1 LEAVDTVS
9 FLCRHWYTRPSF
21 HSNEP
26 AGLFIHLLR
35 CRNNFRHWFYTAV
48 MKKFIKIQTTK
59 YADTLFVGSTVTPG
73 IRDMHLN
80 PFSLTFPP
88 ELEHE
93 YFENYFNKSLTRIRF
108 SLFLAI
114 VLFAVF
120 GFLDAALAGEKKIIL
135 WWIRYTCICPGVL
148 TIFLFSFTRH
158 FRRHMQL
165 SIALSMIW
173 VGFCVVSMIL
183 VAPPPASYSYYAG
196 LILIFMYGYTFVG
209 LRFVWA
215 SLAGWVIVVLYEL
228 ASLLIEAPVSVLI
241 NNNFF
246 FICANTIGMFS
257 CYSIEMSFRRDFYF
271 SKLLE
276 LEREKV
282 QSANTE
288 LEARV
293 QARTEQLTKAN
304 RDLEVEMQERK
315 RAEKGLIQ
323 AQKMEAIGTLAG
335 GIAHDFNNILTAVVG
350 YAELGLHKK
359 LIDQGK
365 TEYIFTQIL
374 NAGNRAKDLIRH
386 ILTFSRQRDEERMP
400 VKLGSIIKEA
410 LKLIFVGLP
419 RNVQIQ
425 ENIRTSDDMVFADPT
440 QVHQI
445 IMNLCTN
452 AAQAMKEQG
461 GILEV
466 ALDGLHSDPASKDQ
480 FPDLA
485 PGEYLKLTVRDSGG
499 GIDPKVIDRIFD
511 PFFTTKAPGEGTG
524 MGLSVVHGIVKN
536 YGGKIFVSGETGK
549 GTTFFVLLPRLETK
563 ASDESNKKD
572 TALPSG
578 SERILFVDDE
588 DTAVEVVKE
597 MLEEMGYSVVTMT
610 NVLEA
615 LDLFKENPDRFDMVI
630 TDKNMPYMTGFDFGR
645 EILQIKPDVPVILCT
660 GYLDF
665 CDTDT
670 AKEHGFRDIIK
681 KPLLMRDMAEAIRCV
696 FDRSTIQ

>member
-1 LEAVDTVS
+1 
-9 FLCRHWYTRPSF
+9 
-21 HSNEP
+21 
-26 AGLFIHLLR
+26 
-35 CRNNFRHWFYTAV
+35 
-48 MKKFIKIQTTK
+48 MQ
-59 YADTLFVGSTVTPG
+59 
-73 IRDMHLN
+73 LN
-80 PFSLTFPP
+80 PLSLSFSDG
-88 ELEHE
+88 LEQE
-93 YFENYFNKSLTRIRF
+93 YFDNFFYKSLSRVRF
-108 SLFLAI
+108 SLILAI
-114 VLFAVF
+114 VLFAFF
-120 GFLDAALAGEKKIIL
+120 GFLDAALAGEKKIVL
-135 WWIRYTCICPGVL
+135 WWIRYACLCPGVL
-148 TIFLFSFTRH
+148 AMYLFSFTRH
-158 FRRHMQL
+158 FKKHMQC

-173 VGFCVVSMIL
+173 VGLCVVYMIL
-183 VAPPPASYSYYAG
+183 VAPPPACYSYYAG

-215 SLAGWVIVVLYEL
+215 SLAGWVIVVLFEL
-228 ASLLIEAPVSVLI
+228 ASLLLMDAPVSVLI

-246 FICANTIGMFS
+246 FICANIIGMFS
-257 CYSIEMSFRRDFYF
+257 CYSIEMASRRDFYF

-282 QSANTE
+282 ESANRE

-293 QARTEQLTKAN
+293 QARTEQLIQAN

-315 RAEKGLIQ
+315 RAEKELIQ

-359 LIDQGK
+359 LIEQGK

-374 NAGNRAKDLIRH
+374 NAGNRAKDLIKH
-386 ILTFSRQRDEERMP
+386 ILSFSRQRDEERAP

-410 LKLIFVGLP
+410 LKLLCVGLP
-419 RNVQIQ
+419 RHVQIQ
-425 ENIRTSDDMVFADPT
+425 ENMLTAHDMVFADPT
-440 QVHQI
+440 QLHQI

-452 AAQAMKEQG
+452 AAQAMKEKG
-461 GILEV
+461 GIIEV
-466 ALDGLHSDPASKDQ
+466 ALEEMPIDAASKDQ

-485 PGEYLKLTVRDSGG
+485 PGEYLKLTVRDTGS
-499 GIDPKVIDRIFD
+499 GIDAKVIDRIFD

-536 YGGKIFVSGETGK
+536 YGGKILVSGESGK
-549 GTTFFVLLPRLETK
+549 GTTFSVLLPRLEEQ
-563 ASDESNKKD
+563 AGDEAD
-572 TALPSG
+572 EQEAALPAG

-588 DTAVEVVKE
+588 EAAVEVVKE
-597 MLEEMGYSVVTMT
+597 MLEEMGYSVVTKT

-615 LDLFKENPDRFDMVI
+615 LDLFNKNPGRFDLVI

-645 EILQIKPDVPVILCT
+645 ELLRIKPDIPVILCT

-665 CDTDT
+665 ADTDT

-681 KPLLMRDMAEAIRCV
+681 KPLLMRDMAKAIRCV
-696 FDRSTIQ
+696 LDVSTAQ

>member
-1 LEAVDTVS
+1 
-9 FLCRHWYTRPSF
+9 
-21 HSNEP
+21 
-26 AGLFIHLLR
+26 
-35 CRNNFRHWFYTAV
+35 
-48 MKKFIKIQTTK
+48 MKKFIKNQTAQ
-59 YADTLFVGSTVTPG
+59 YADALFAGIAASSG
-73 IRDMHLN
+73 IRDMQLN
-80 PFSLTFPP
+80 PLSLTFPQK
-88 ELEHE
+88 LEQE
-93 YFENYFNKSLTRIRF
+93 YSENYFNKSLNRIRL
-108 SLFLAI
+108 SLLLAI
-114 VLFAVF
+114 ALFAVF
-120 GFLDAALAGEKKIIL
+120 GFLDAALAGDKKVFL
-135 WWIRYTCICPGVL
+135 WWIRYAFICPGVL
-148 TIFLFSFTRH
+148 AILLFSFTRH
-158 FRRHMQL
+158 FREYMQC

-173 VGFCVVSMIL
+173 VGFCVVQMIL

-228 ASLLIEAPVSVLI
+228 ASLLLIDAPVSVLI

-246 FICANTIGMFS
+246 FICANIIGMFS
-257 CYSIEMSFRRDFYF
+257 CYSIEMSSRRDFYF

-276 LEREKV
+276 MEREKV
-282 QSANTE
+282 QAANRE

-293 QARTEQLTKAN
+293 QARTEQLLQAN

-315 RAEKGLIQ
+315 RAEKELIQ
-323 AQKMEAIGTLAG
+323 VQKMEAIGTLAG

-359 LIDQGK
+359 LIEQGK

-374 NAGNRAKDLIRH
+374 NAGNRAKDLIKH

-410 LKLIFVGLP
+410 LKLICVGLP
-419 RNVQIQ
+419 RHIHIQ
-425 ENIRTSDDMVFADPT
+425 ENIRAAADTVFADPT

-452 AAQAMKEQG
+452 AAQAMKEKG

-466 ALDGLHSDPASKDQ
+466 ALNEVHIDPASKEQ
-480 FPDLA
+480 YPDLA
-485 PGEYLKLTVRDSGG
+485 PGEYLKLTVGDTGD

-524 MGLSVVHGIVKN
+524 MGLAVVHGIVKN
-536 YGGKIFVSGETGK
+536 YGGKILVSGESGK
-549 GTTFFVLLPRLETK
+549 GTTFSVLLPRLEEQ
-563 ASDESNKKD
+563 ACDEANEKKG
-572 TALPSG
+572 ALPSG
-578 SERILFVDDE
+578 SEQILFVDDE
-588 DTAVEVVKE
+588 DTAVDVVKE

-615 LDLFKENPDRFDMVI
+615 LDLFNKNPDRFDLVI
-630 TDKNMPYMTGFDFGR
+630 TDKNMPNMTGFDFGR
-645 EILQIKPDVPVILCT
+645 EILRIKPDMPVILCT

-665 CDTDT
+665 GDTDN
-670 AKEHGFRDIIK
+670 AKQYGFRDIIK

-696 FDRSTIQ
+696 LDRSSAQ